1 MKVKIF
7 FDKKAEGEQDKLLLQ
22 FSTID
27 NSGNEISE
35 CPENQGLINKVI
47 LRLCIKPHGDGWMVR
62 TLSDRMRKHKFDL
75 WEVVGLNHILTEYDS
90 NLFVGFNKDYKYDLN
105 AEKELAQQEGRS
117 TRKILSP
124 AMRMYRH
131 LRENGQVRDFQQHFE
146 KYGVSEATFY
156 RWFHDSEE
164 KGVRKDMRPSNDRYK
179 ASRGMG
185 VFRLF
190 EMKGLAYYLDSF
202 HEVNENINPIP
213 GIEGYIINTNL

>member
-7 FDKKAEGEQDKLLLQ
+7 FDKKSGDKQDKFLLQ
-22 FSTID
+22 FATID
-27 NSGNEISE
+27 CSGNEVKE
-35 CPENQGLINKVI
+35 CPDNQCLINKVI

-62 TLSDRMRKHKFDL
+62 TLSARMRHHEFDK
-75 WEVVGLNHILTEYDS
+75 WEIVGLQKVLAEYDADMFKKCNS
-90 NLFVGFNKDYKYDLN
+90 DYKSELN

-131 LRENGQVRDFQQHFE
+131 LRDNGQVRDFQQHFE